1 MILDVKSVLIF
12 DCTVINLTLK
22 MVAVVGV
29 ATATI
34 LTAGAAAPAA
44 IPLVAL
50 VEGGAATGAAALGAA
65 AGATTAA
72 AGAAGAAAGAAATGA
87 VAGAIGGAAGA
98 GATSAAI
105 AAGVISGTAGAAA
118 TSTAI
123 ATGVTAGAASGAAI
137 GAATTLGPAAYTG
150 AVVGMTN
157 PIGWVLLGCDCK
169 NDAITWDCWKPII
182 HYKGKESGA
191 VWLNDFLNHP
201 SIIHKYLSEGDLFL
215 INQWQE
221 KFKIS
226 YVLLPNG
233 QFAAH
238 AQIC

>member
-1 MILDVKSVLIF
+1 
-12 DCTVINLTLK
+12 

-34 LTAGAAAPAA
+34 LTGGAAGPAVV
-44 IPLVAL
+44 PLVAL
-50 VEGGAATGAAALGAA
+50 AEGGATGAAALGAA

-72 AGAAGAAAGAAATGA
+72 AGVAGAAAGAAASGAAIGA
-87 VAGAIGGAAGA
+87 VSGAAGA
-98 GATSAAI
+98 AVA
-105 AAGVISGTAGAAA
+105 GTAI
-118 TSTAI
+118 T
-123 ATGVTAGAASGAAI
+123 TGVVTGAASGAAA
-137 GAATTLGPAAYTG
+137 GAAGVLGPAAYAG

-201 SIIHKYLSEGDLFL
+201 SIIHKYLSEDGFFV

-226 YVLLPNG
+226 YVFLPDG